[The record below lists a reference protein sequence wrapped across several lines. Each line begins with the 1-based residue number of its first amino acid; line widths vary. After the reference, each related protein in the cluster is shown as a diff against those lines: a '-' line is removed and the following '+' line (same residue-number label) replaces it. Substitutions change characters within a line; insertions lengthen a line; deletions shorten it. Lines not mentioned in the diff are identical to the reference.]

1 MINNNE
7 RDKAIERISFWL
19 EKGQQHKENK
29 LEGWF
34 TKEDEES
41 FQLAIEALLFL
52 NIYFGSW
59 TEMLNDSYNEGFE
72 SCRRRIMDI
81 IEFNMKSYCGEDAVV
96 WIKKEVEELTSAINK
111 SEDVNKNE
119 FQYD

>member
-7 RDKAIERISFWL
+7 RDKAIERITFWL
-19 EKGQQHKENK
+19 EKGKQHEENQ
-29 LEGWF
+29 LGYIEGWF

-59 TEMLNDSYNEGFE
+59 TEMLNDAYNEGFE

-81 IEFNMKSYCGEDAVV
+81 IDINMKSYCGEDAVV
-96 WIKKEVEELTSAINK
+96 WIKKEVEELASAMNK
-111 SEDVNKNE
+111 SEGKE
-119 FQYD
+119 